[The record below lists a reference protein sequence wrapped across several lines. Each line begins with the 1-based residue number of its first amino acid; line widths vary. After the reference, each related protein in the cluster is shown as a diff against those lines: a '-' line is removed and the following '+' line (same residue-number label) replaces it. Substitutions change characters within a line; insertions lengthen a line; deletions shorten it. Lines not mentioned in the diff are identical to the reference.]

1 LSQPLFIFRN
11 RYITAFLISFGS
23 HGLFVMMVFGSAF
36 GINADAAKTFPE
48 ICGEKQAKI

>member
-1 LSQPLFIFRN
+1 
-11 RYITAFLISFGS
+11 
-23 HGLFVMMVFGSAF
+23 MMVFGSAF